1 MPGGRQRVHRCC
13 ARHSL
18 EPHDGKSG
26 LVSNCLKEDLM
37 DSVRKCRATHAR
49 LEMRVGFPKSS
60 TCISGR
66 VWYSACIHILMIFLQ
81 ASMS

>member
-1 MPGGRQRVHRCC
+1 
-13 ARHSL
+13 
-18 EPHDGKSG
+18 
-26 LVSNCLKEDLM
+26 M

-66 VWYSACIHILMIFLQ
+66 VWYSVWIHILMTFLQ

>member
-1 MPGGRQRVHRCC
+1 
-13 ARHSL
+13 
-18 EPHDGKSG
+18 
-26 LVSNCLKEDLM
+26 
-37 DSVRKCRATHAR
+37 VRKCRATHAR

-66 VWYSACIHILMIFLQ
+66 VWYSAWIHILMIFLQ